1 MKLNIASLFI
11 LMNMVLFTSCEKSN
25 DDDDNNQE
33 KTKTE
38 LISASVWKYDN
49 AQIDADNNGTGD
61 MNVPAGVIEP
71 CQTDN
76 TLTFN
81 ANGSGTM
88 DEGAT
93 KCDANV
99 PQTSSFTW
107 SFTSNETV
115 INFTGAVFAGIGGDF
130 KIIALTETDLKL
142 SKVLTIPGSPTPL
155 TVIASFKH

>member
-1 MKLNIASLFI
+1 MKLNIAALFI

-25 DDDDNNQE
+25 DDDNNQE

-49 AQIDADNNGTGD
+49 AQIDVDNNGTGD

-76 TLTFN
+76 TLTFA

-93 KCDANV
+93 KCDAGD
-99 PQTSSFTW
+99 PQTSPFSW
-107 SFTSNETV
+107 NFTSNETV
-115 INFTGAVFAGIGGDF
+115 INFTAAIFAGVGGEF
-130 KIIALTETDLKL
+130 KIISLTETDLKL
-142 SKVLTIPGSPTPL
+142 SKVITVPGSPAPL
-155 TVIASFKH
+155 TVIVSFKH